1 MTLTAAQRAR
11 NYRARQAGQPVPKL
25 PPGPAPSSE
34 RDLRDRVRR
43 AERREA
49 RLRENWQYMAG
60 FADSTLPER
69 YHRLQKELAEAK
81 RRITALEYLL
91 RAGFRYPP
99 NPAGTFDPL
108 TDEQLEEL
116 RRAEESDD
124 PELAREMLLDK
135 WQAWLPE
142 R

>member
-1 MTLTAAQRAR
+1 
-11 NYRARQAGQPVPKL
+11 
-25 PPGPAPSSE
+25 
-34 RDLRDRVRR
+34 
-43 AERREA
+43 
-49 RLRENWQYMAG
+49 MAG

-69 YHRLQKELAEAK
+69 YHRLQKELAGAK
-81 RRITALEYLL
+81 RRIVELEYLL